1 MSQTNS
7 PSPGVRRLLTADS
20 TARPDYRT
28 TSGQQFAALCLL
40 LSLAVS
46 ATFCGATRAAEAPA
60 LQVSGIYPHL
70 AFFNDGAECGTGA
83 VVPWADRL
91 WAVTYSPHQ
100 PRGSSDK
107 LYEITPDLRLI
118 IRPESIGGTP
128 ANRMIHP
135 ESRQLFI
142 GPYAIDAQRQVRVIP
157 YDKMFG
163 RPTGNARHL
172 TDPANRI
179 YCASM
184 EEALYEVDVHT
195 LAVTELWAD
204 EQVTTGRHA
213 ELPGYHGKGLY
224 SGQGRVIYANNGEHG
239 KEAQTRPEV
248 PSGCLAEWDGKAE
261 QWTVVRRNQFTDVT
275 GPGGIS
281 GNPQPATDPVWSI
294 GWDHRSLIVMLREA
308 GAWHAYRL
316 PKASHCYDGA
326 HGWNT
331 EWPRIRDIGERDLL
345 MTMHGMFWRFPK
357 TFSLAHSAGIAPRS
371 TYLKVIADFCRWE
384 DRIVFG
390 CDDAAKAEFLNKRK
404 AKGALAGPGQ
414 SQSNLWFVDPGAL
427 DDFGVPLGRG
437 AVWLDEPV
445 RANAPSEP
453 FLFDGFERRS
463 VHLSHTAAQPVTFS
477 FEVDRRGNGQWT
489 PLREVGVPAG
499 GSQWIAFGRGEHGA
513 WVRVRVNHDCPK
525 ATALFAYSNVDRRGT
540 RADRRFQ
547 GLAGL
552 SDQSMSGGLLHAR
565 GGDART
571 LSFAAVRARAGAAE
585 EAGLYEL
592 DGNLKLRRVED
603 PPRQAWLKQNA
614 AIPSGVLTVDAA
626 SVLLVDDAGNR
637 WRLPKGDAS
646 LDQPGPLGE
655 ARVDR
660 EVCTERDL
668 FNAHG
673 TFYELPAENAGG
685 FAKLRPITTH
695 NRRIHDYCSYRGLLV
710 MSGVSGTAAA
720 SPHIIPSDDGQAAL
734 WVGVVDDLW
743 RLGKPRGI
751 GGPWHNSVVRAGEPS
766 DPYLM
771 TGYDRK
777 RVRLA
782 HASTQPLRM
791 RVEVDIS
798 GAGTWASY
806 REFKVQPGRS
816 VEHAF
821 PQGFS
826 AYWVRVVASA
836 DATATAQFTYE

>member
-1 MSQTNS
+1 
-7 PSPGVRRLLTADS
+7 
-20 TARPDYRT
+20 
-28 TSGQQFAALCLL
+28 
-40 LSLAVS
+40 
-46 ATFCGATRAAEAPA
+46 
-60 LQVSGIYPHL
+60 
-70 AFFNDGAECGTGA
+70 
-83 VVPWADRL
+83 
-91 WAVTYSPHQ
+91 
-100 PRGSSDK
+100 
-107 LYEITPDLRLI
+107 
-118 IRPESIGGTP
+118 
-128 ANRMIHP
+128 
-135 ESRQLFI
+135 
-142 GPYAIDAQRQVRVIP
+142 
-157 YDKMFG
+157 
-163 RPTGNARHL
+163 
-172 TDPANRI
+172 
-179 YCASM
+179 
-184 EEALYEVDVHT
+184 
-195 LAVTELWAD
+195 
-204 EQVTTGRHA
+204 
-213 ELPGYHGKGLY
+213 
-224 SGQGRVIYANNGEHG
+224 
-239 KEAQTRPEV
+239 
-248 PSGCLAEWDGKAE
+248 
-261 QWTVVRRNQFTDVT
+261 
-275 GPGGIS
+275 
-281 GNPQPATDPVWSI
+281 
-294 GWDHRSLIVMLREA
+294 
-308 GAWHAYRL
+308 
-316 PKASHCYDGA
+316 
-326 HGWNT
+326 
-331 EWPRIRDIGERDLL
+331 
-345 MTMHGMFWRFPK
+345 
-357 TFSLAHSAGIAPRS
+357 
-371 TYLKVIADFCRWE
+371 
-384 DRIVFG
+384 
-390 CDDAAKAEFLNKRK
+390 
-404 AKGALAGPGQ
+404 
-414 SQSNLWFVDPGAL
+414 L

-437 AVWLDEPV
+437 AVRLDEPV

-463 VHLSHTAAQPVTFS
+463 VHLSHTATQAVTFS

-499 GSQWIAFGRGEHGA
+499 GSQWIAFGRGERGA

-592 DGNLKLRRVED
+592 DGNLTLRRVED
-603 PPRQAWLKQNA
+603 PSRLGWLTQNA
-614 AIPSGVLTVDAA
+614 AIPRGVLTVDAA
-626 SVLLVDDAGNR
+626 SVLLVDDAGSR

-685 FAKLRPITTH
+685 FAKLRPIATH

-710 MSGVSGTAAA
+710 LSGVSGTAAA
-720 SPHIIPSDDGQAAL
+720 SQHIIQSDDGQVAL

-782 HASTQPLRM
+782 HTSAQPLRM

-798 GAGTWASY
+798 GAGSWVSY
-806 REFKVQPGRS
+806 RDFEVQPGRS

-821 PQGFS
+821 SQGFS

-836 DATATAQFTYE
+836 EATATAQFSYD